1 MRLVMNEPVERMDRP
16 YARRWWALLVL
27 CLSLLIIVMA
37 NTALT
42 VAAPDMTRDLG
53 LSSADLQWVIDGY
66 TVPYAALMLLLGAI
80 GDKYSRRGA
89 LVLGLVV
96 FGGGAVAGSLVG
108 SSTGVIAARAV
119 MGVGAALIMPAT
131 LSLLAATF
139 PRAERAKAIVLWTAT
154 AGLAIAAG
162 PLVAGA
168 LLENHG
174 WSSTFLINVPIA
186 ALAIVGALVLVPPS
200 KAAHHNRIDY
210 VGGLLSV
217 VWIGSLVYM
226 IIEGPHFGWGVKA
239 VTAAVVAGAGLVL
252 FVLWELRHPRPV
264 IDVRRFANR
273 RFAGS
278 NLAVA
283 LFFLAVFG
291 AFYYLTQH
299 LQFVLGYDALDTGVR
314 MLPLAGAVF
323 VGSALTGYLTPRIGM
338 RFTVTAGMVGGTVAL
353 ALLTRVDASSS
364 YGDLVLPLVMLGLA
378 IGLALSPCTDA
389 IMGAF
394 PEAEL
399 GVGGAVNDT
408 SLELGGSLGIAILGS
423 VLASSYSSHL
433 ADATAGSKLPAG
445 ALATAQDSVGAGYAV
460 AQGIGD
466 KARQLGEQA
475 AQSANAEQAA
485 QLKAQ
490 AGQLA
495 DGARQMADAVGSSF
509 SDAVAHTSLVG
520 AVILGVGTVLVA
532 VLLPSKA
539 RTEAE
544 AEIDADADADADA
557 DTETETGVVSETG
570 AGSETEAG
578 AVSDTETEAGSG
590 TDADAGSEAGV
601 GAGVSTGAEAPAGKP
616 AEAEK
621 PVGSEGA
628 SEGGTEAGTVTPR
641 AAVS

>member
-1 MRLVMNEPVERMDRP
+1 MRLVMTEPVERMERP

-42 VAAPDMTRDLG
+42 VAAPDMTKDLG

-96 FGGGAVAGSLVG
+96 FGGGAVFGYLADSAA
-108 SSTGVIAARAV
+108 TVIAARAV

-139 PRAERAKAIVLWTAT
+139 PRAERAKAITLWTAT

-162 PLVAGA
+162 PVVAGA
-168 LLENHG
+168 LLRDHG
-174 WSSTFLINVPIA
+174 WSSTFLINVPVA
-186 ALAIVGALVLVPPS
+186 AVALVAAFVLVPPS
-200 KAAHHNRIDY
+200 KAGHHDRIDY
-210 VGGLLSV
+210 VGGVLSV
-217 VWIGSLVYM
+217 IWTAALVYM
-226 IIEGPHFGWGVKA
+226 IIEGPHFGWGAKA
-239 VTAAVVAGAGLVL
+239 IGAAVVAGVGLVA
-252 FVLWELRHPRPV
+252 FVLWELRHPRP
-264 IDVRRFANR
+264 ILDVRRFTAR

-299 LQFVLGYDALDTGVR
+299 LQFVLGYDALQTGVR

-323 VGSALTGYLTPRIGM
+323 VGSALTALLTPRVGM
-338 RFTVTAGMVGGTVAL
+338 KWTVGAGMAGGTIAL
-353 ALLTRVDASSS
+353 ALLTRVDAGST
-364 YGDLVLPLVMLGLA
+364 YGDFVAPLIILGLA

-394 PEAEL
+394 PESEL

-423 VLASSYSSHL
+423 LLATSYSDHL
-433 ADATAGSKLPAG
+433 SDATKGSKLPAS
-445 ALATAQDSVGAGYAV
+445 ALGTAQDSVGAGYAV
-460 AQGIGD
+460 AQGIGE
-466 KARQLGEQA
+466 KAHQA
-475 AQSANAEQAA
+475 AARAQQATDPQQAA
-485 QLKAQ
+485 QLKQQ
-490 AGQLA
+490 AGELA
-495 DGARQMADAVGSSF
+495 TGARQMADAVGSAF

-532 VLLPSKA
+532 VLLPRREVATADKQ
-539 RTEAE
+539 
-544 AEIDADADADADA
+544 DADKELADSKTA
-557 DTETETGVVSETG
+557 
-570 AGSETEAG
+570 
-578 AVSDTETEAGSG
+578 
-590 TDADAGSEAGV
+590 
-601 GAGVSTGAEAPAGKP
+601 
-616 AEAEK
+616 
-621 PVGSEGA
+621 
-628 SEGGTEAGTVTPR
+628 
-641 AAVS
+641 

>member
-1 MRLVMNEPVERMDRP
+1 MRLVMNEPAERMDRP

-66 TVPYAALMLLLGAI
+66 TVPYAALMLPLGAI

-89 LVLGLVV
+89 LALGLVV
-96 FGGGAVAGSLVG
+96 FGGGAVLGHLADSAAA
-108 SSTGVIAARAV
+108 VIAARAV

-139 PRAERAKAIVLWTAT
+139 PRAERAKAITLWTAT

-168 LLENHG
+168 LLQDHG
-174 WSSTFLINVPIA
+174 WSSTFLINVPVA
-186 ALAIVGALVLVPPS
+186 AVALAGTFVLVPPS
-200 KAAHHNRIDY
+200 RAERHGRIDY

-226 IIEGPHFGWGVKA
+226 IIEGPHFGWDAKA
-239 VTAAVVAGAGLVL
+239 VTAAAVAGVSLVA

-264 IDVRRFANR
+264 LDVRRFAQR

-299 LQFVLGYDALDTGVR
+299 LQFVLGYDALATGLR

-323 VGSALTGYLTPRIGM
+323 AGSALTGYLTPRVGM
-338 RFTVTAGMVGGTVAL
+338 KWTVTAGMVGGTAAL
-353 ALLTRVDASSS
+353 ALLTRVDGSSG
-364 YGDLVLPLVMLGLA
+364 YGDLVAPLVILGLA

-394 PEAEL
+394 PESEL

-408 SLELGGSLGIAILGS
+408 SLELGGALGIAILGS
-423 VLASSYSSHL
+423 LLSTSYAQHL
-433 ADATAGSKLPAG
+433 SDATAGSGLPAG
-445 ALATAQDSVGAGYAV
+445 ALSTAQDSVGAGYAV
-460 AQGIGD
+460 AQGIGE
-466 KARQLGEQA
+466 KARKLAAQA
-475 AQSANAEQAA
+475 ARATDPQQAA

-490 AGQLA
+490 AGGLA
-495 DGARQMADAVGSSF
+495 EGAQRMKDAVGSSF

-520 AVILGVGTVLVA
+520 AVILGVGTLAVA
-532 VLLPSKA
+532 LLLPRGTA
-539 RTEAE
+539 REEQPAEEAKE
-544 AEIDADADADADA
+544 L
-557 DTETETGVVSETG
+557 
-570 AGSETEAG
+570 
-578 AVSDTETEAGSG
+578 
-590 TDADAGSEAGV
+590 V
-601 GAGVSTGAEAPAGKP
+601 GAL
-616 AEAEK
+616 
-621 PVGSEGA
+621 
-628 SEGGTEAGTVTPR
+628 
-641 AAVS
+641 

>member
-1 MRLVMNEPVERMDRP
+1 MRLVMTEPVERTDRP

-42 VAAPDMTRDLG
+42 VAAPDMTEDLG

-96 FGGGAVAGSLVG
+96 FGGGAVFGYLAGSAA
-108 SSTGVIAARAV
+108 TVIAARAV

-139 PRAERAKAIVLWTAT
+139 PRAERAKAITLWTAT

-162 PLVAGA
+162 PVVAGA
-168 LLENHG
+168 LLRDHG
-174 WSSTFLINVPIA
+174 WSSTFLINVPVA
-186 ALAIVGALVLVPPS
+186 AVAIVGALVLVPPS
-200 KAAHHNRIDY
+200 RAGHHDRVDY

-217 VWIGSLVYM
+217 LWTGALVYM

-239 VTAAVVAGAGLVL
+239 VTAAVVAGAGLVA
-252 FVLWELRHPRPV
+252 FVLWELRHPRP
-264 IDVRRFANR
+264 ILDVRRFTGR

-299 LQFVLGYDALDTGVR
+299 LQFVLGYDALETGVR

-323 VGSALTGYLTPRIGM
+323 AGSALTGWLTPRVGM
-338 RFTVTAGMVGGTVAL
+338 KWTVSAGMVGGTTAL
-353 ALLTRVDASSS
+353 ALLTRVDAGST
-364 YGDLVLPLVMLGLA
+364 YGDFVAPLIILGLA

-394 PEAEL
+394 PESEL

-408 SLELGGSLGIAILGS
+408 SLELGGSLGIALLGS
-423 VLASSYSSHL
+423 LLATSYGDHL
-433 ADATAGSKLPAG
+433 SDATAGGKLPAS
-445 ALATAQDSVGAGYAV
+445 ALDTARDSVGAGYAV
-460 AQGIGD
+460 AQGIGE
-466 KARQLGEQA
+466 KAQQA
-475 AQSANAEQAA
+475 AARAQQSSDPQQAA
-485 QLKAQ
+485 QLKQQ
-490 AGQLA
+490 AGELA
-495 DGARQMADAVGSSF
+495 AGARQMADAVGSAF

-520 AVILGVGTVLVA
+520 AVILGIGTVLVA
-532 VLLPSKA
+532 VLLP
-539 RTEAE
+539 RR
-544 AEIDADADADADA
+544 
-557 DTETETGVVSETG
+557 
-570 AGSETEAG
+570 
-578 AVSDTETEAGSG
+578 
-590 TDADAGSEAGV
+590 
-601 GAGVSTGAEAPAGKP
+601 
-616 AEAEK
+616 
-621 PVGSEGA
+621 
-628 SEGGTEAGTVTPR
+628 EAGTPE
-641 AAVS
+641 AATEEKELVGSAAG

>member
-1 MRLVMNEPVERMDRP
+1 MRLVMTEPVERMERP

-42 VAAPDMTRDLG
+42 VAAPDMTKDLG

-96 FGGGAVAGSLVG
+96 FGGGAVFGYLADSAA
-108 SSTGVIAARAV
+108 TVIAARAV

-139 PRAERAKAIVLWTAT
+139 PRAERAKAITLWTAT

-162 PLVAGA
+162 PVVAGA
-168 LLENHG
+168 LLRDHG
-174 WSSTFLINVPIA
+174 WSSTFLINVPVAAVALIA
-186 ALAIVGALVLVPPS
+186 AFVLVPPS
-200 KAAHHNRIDY
+200 KAGHHDRIDY
-210 VGGLLSV
+210 VGGVLSV
-217 VWIGSLVYM
+217 IWTAALVYM
-226 IIEGPHFGWGVKA
+226 IIEGPHFGWGAKA
-239 VTAAVVAGAGLVL
+239 IGAAVVAGVGLVA
-252 FVLWELRHPRPV
+252 FVLWELRHPRPLL
-264 IDVRRFANR
+264 DVRRFTAR

-299 LQFVLGYDALDTGVR
+299 LQFVLGYDALQTGVR

-323 VGSALTGYLTPRIGM
+323 VGSALTALLTPRVGM
-338 RFTVTAGMVGGTVAL
+338 KWTVGAGMAGGTVAL
-353 ALLTRVDASSS
+353 ALLTRVDAGST
-364 YGDLVLPLVMLGLA
+364 YGDFVAPLIILGLA

-394 PEAEL
+394 PESEL

-423 VLASSYSSHL
+423 LLATSYGDHL
-433 ADATAGSKLPAG
+433 SDATKGSKLPAS
-445 ALATAQDSVGAGYAV
+445 ALDTAQDSVGAGYAV
-460 AQGIGD
+460 AQGIGE
-466 KARQLGEQA
+466 KAHQA
-475 AQSANAEQAA
+475 AARAQQATDPQQAA
-485 QLKAQ
+485 QLKQQ
-490 AGQLA
+490 AGELA
-495 DGARQMADAVGSSF
+495 TGARQMADAVGSAF

-532 VLLPSKA
+532 ALLP
-539 RTEAE
+539 RREAAT
-544 AEIDADADADADA
+544 AEQQD
-557 DTETETGVVSETG
+557 
-570 AGSETEAG
+570 
-578 AVSDTETEAGSG
+578 
-590 TDADAGSEAGV
+590 
-601 GAGVSTGAEAPAGKP
+601 
-616 AEAEK
+616 AEK
-621 PVGSEGA
+621 EPADSRTA
-628 SEGGTEAGTVTPR
+628 
-641 AAVS
+641 

>member
-1 MRLVMNEPVERMDRP
+1 MRLVLNEPVERMDRP
-16 YARRWWALLVL
+16 YPRRWWALLVL

-96 FGGGAVAGSLVG
+96 FGGGAVFGYLADSAA
-108 SSTGVIAARAV
+108 TVIAARAV
-119 MGVGAALIMPAT
+119 MGLGAALIMPAT

-139 PRAERAKAIVLWTAT
+139 PRGERAKAITLWTAT

-162 PLVAGA
+162 PVVAGA
-168 LLENHG
+168 LLKDHG

-186 ALAIVGALVLVPPS
+186 AAALVAAFVLVPPS
-200 KAAHHNRIDY
+200 KAAHHDRIDY

-217 VWIGSLVYM
+217 VWIGALVYM
-226 IIEGPHFGWGVKA
+226 IIEGPHFGWHTRA
-239 VTAAVVAGAGLVL
+239 VTAAAVAGAGLVA
-252 FVLWELRHPRPV
+252 FVVWELRHPRPV
-264 IDVRRFANR
+264 LDVRRFAHR

-299 LQFVLGYDALDTGVR
+299 LQFVLGYDALQTGLR

-323 VGSALTGYLTPRIGM
+323 VGSALTGYLTPRVGM
-338 RFTVTAGMVGGTVAL
+338 KWTVGSGMVGGTAAL

-364 YGDLVLPLVMLGLA
+364 YGDFVAPLVILGLA

-394 PEAEL
+394 PESEL

-423 VLASSYSSHL
+423 LLSTSYSDHL
-433 ADATAGSKLPAG
+433 SDATAGSRLPAS
-445 ALATAQDSVGAGYAV
+445 ALSTARDSVGAGYQV
-460 AQGIGD
+460 AQGIGA
-466 KARQLGEQA
+466 KARQLAGQA
-475 AQSANAEQAA
+475 AHTSDPHQAA

-495 DGARQMADAVGSSF
+495 QGAQQMKEAVGSSF

-532 VLLPSKA
+532 LLLPRREAAAAEEIEEA
-539 RTEAE
+539 REL
-544 AEIDADADADADA
+544 
-557 DTETETGVVSETG
+557 
-570 AGSETEAG
+570 
-578 AVSDTETEAGSG
+578 AGSG
-590 TDADAGSEAGV
+590 T
-601 GAGVSTGAEAPAGKP
+601 
-616 AEAEK
+616 
-621 PVGSEGA
+621 
-628 SEGGTEAGTVTPR
+628 R
-641 AAVS
+641 

>member
-42 VAAPDMTRDLG
+42 VAAPDMTQDLG

-96 FGGGAVAGSLVG
+96 FGGGAVSGYFADSA
-108 SSTGVIAARAV
+108 TAVIAARAV

-168 LLENHG
+168 LLEHHG

-186 ALAIVGALVLVPPS
+186 AVALVGALVLVPPS
-200 KAAHHNRIDY
+200 KAGHQDRIDY

-226 IIEGPHFGWGVKA
+226 IIEGPHFGWGVRA
-239 VTAAVVAGAGLVL
+239 ITAAVVAGVGLVA

-264 IDVRRFANR
+264 LDVRRFAHR

-299 LQFVLGYDALDTGVR
+299 LQFVLGYDALDTGLR

-323 VGSALTGYLTPRIGM
+323 VGSALTGWLTPRVGM
-338 RFTVTAGMVGGTVAL
+338 KLTVTAGMVGGTTAL
-353 ALLTRVDASSS
+353 ALLTQVDASSS
-364 YGDLVLPLVMLGLA
+364 YGDFVAPLVVLGLA

-394 PEAEL
+394 PESQL

-423 VLASSYSSHL
+423 LLSTSYGNHL
-433 ADATAGSKLPAG
+433 ADATAGGRLPAKT
-445 ALATAQDSVGAGYAV
+445 LATAQDSVGAGYQV
-460 AQGIGD
+460 AQGIAG
-466 KARQLGEQA
+466 KAHQLAEQA
-475 AQSANAEQAA
+475 ARTSDPQQAA

-490 AGQLA
+490 AAQLA
-495 DGARQMADAVGSSF
+495 SGARQMADAVGSSF
-509 SDAVAHTSLVG
+509 SAAVAHTSLVG

-532 VLLPSKA
+532 VLLPSGKA
-539 RTEAE
+539 AVREDAVEAAE
-544 AEIDADADADADA
+544 AEEVPDAEPL
-557 DTETETGVVSETG
+557 TTVS
-570 AGSETEAG
+570 
-578 AVSDTETEAGSG
+578 
-590 TDADAGSEAGV
+590 
-601 GAGVSTGAEAPAGKP
+601 
-616 AEAEK
+616 
-621 PVGSEGA
+621 
-628 SEGGTEAGTVTPR
+628 
-641 AAVS
+641 

>member
-1 MRLVMNEPVERMDRP
+1 MRLVMNEPVESMDRP

-42 VAAPDMTRDLG
+42 VAAPDMTQDLG

-89 LVLGLVV
+89 LILGLLV

-119 MGVGAALIMPAT
+119 MGVGAAMIMPAT

-168 LLENHG
+168 LLRDHG
-174 WSSTFLINVPIA
+174 WASTFLINVPVA
-186 ALAIVGALVLVPPS
+186 AVAIVGALVLVPPS
-200 KAAHHNRIDY
+200 KAAHRHRIDY

-217 VWIGSLVYM
+217 VWVGALVYM

-239 VTAAVVAGAGLVL
+239 VGAAVVAGVALVA

-264 IDVRRFANR
+264 LDVRRFTR
-273 RFAGS
+273 RGFAGS

-299 LQFVLGYDALDTGVR
+299 LQFVLGYDALETGVR

-323 VGSALTGYLTPRIGM
+323 VGSALTGYLTPRLGM
-338 RFTVTAGMVGGTVAL
+338 KITVTAGMVGGTAAL
-353 ALLTRVDASSS
+353 ALLTRVDAAST
-364 YGDLVLPLVMLGLA
+364 YGDFVLPLVMLGLA

-394 PEAEL
+394 PESEL

-423 VLASSYSSHL
+423 VLAGSYGSHL
-433 ADATAGSKLPAG
+433 ADATSGTKLPG
-445 ALATAQDSVGAGYAV
+445 DALATAQDSVGAGYAV
-460 AQGIGD
+460 AQQIG
-466 KARQLGEQA
+466 AQAQQLAGRA
-475 AQSANAEQAA
+475 AGAGDPQQAA

-509 SDAVAHTSLVG
+509 ASAVAHTSVVG
-520 AVILGVGTVLVA
+520 AVILGVGTLLVG
-532 VLLPSKA
+532 VLLPRKQQGTPAPEEKA
-539 RTEAE
+539 ETAERAETAE
-544 AEIDADADADADA
+544 ASET
-557 DTETETGVVSETG
+557 TETDATADGSVH
-570 AGSETEAG
+570 AGQG
-578 AVSDTETEAGSG
+578 
-590 TDADAGSEAGV
+590 
-601 GAGVSTGAEAPAGKP
+601 
-616 AEAEK
+616 
-621 PVGSEGA
+621 
-628 SEGGTEAGTVTPR
+628 
-641 AAVS
+641 

>member
-1 MRLVMNEPVERMDRP
+1 MRLVMNEPVERTDRP

-42 VAAPDMTRDLG
+42 VAAPDMTEDLG

-96 FGGGAVAGSLVG
+96 FAGGAVSGYLAD
-108 SSTGVIAARAV
+108 SSTAVIAARAV

-139 PRAERAKAIVLWTAT
+139 PRAERAKAITLWTAT

-162 PLVAGA
+162 PVVAGA
-168 LLENHG
+168 LLRDHG
-174 WSSTFLINVPIA
+174 WSSTFLINVPVA
-186 ALAIVGALVLVPPS
+186 AVAIVGAFVLVPPS
-200 KAAHHNRIDY
+200 KAGHHDRIDY

-217 VWIGSLVYM
+217 LWVGSLVYM

-239 VTAAVVAGAGLVL
+239 VSAAVVAGVGLVA

-264 IDVRRFANR
+264 LDVRRFADR

-299 LQFVLGYDALDTGVR
+299 LQFVLGYDALGTGLR

-323 VGSALTGYLTPRIGM
+323 VGSALTGWLTPRVGM
-338 RFTVTAGMVGGTVAL
+338 KWTVTAGMVGGTTAL
-353 ALLTRVDASSS
+353 ALLTRVDAASS
-364 YGDLVLPLVMLGLA
+364 YGDFVAPLIVLGLA

-394 PEAEL
+394 PESEL

-423 VLASSYSSHL
+423 LLSTSYGNHL
-433 ADATAGSKLPAG
+433 TDATAGSKLPAD

-466 KARQLGEQA
+466 KARQLGAQA
-475 AQSANAEQAA
+475 ARTTDPQQAAKLKEQAA
-485 QLKAQ
+485 QL
-490 AGQLA
+490 GT
-495 DGARQMADAVGSSF
+495 GARQMADAVGSAF

-520 AVILGVGTVLVA
+520 AVVLGVGTLLVA
-532 VLLPSKA
+532 VLLPRRESA
-539 RTEAE
+539 APEVREEERELVDSA
-544 AEIDADADADADA
+544 
-557 DTETETGVVSETG
+557 
-570 AGSETEAG
+570 AG
-578 AVSDTETEAGSG
+578 
-590 TDADAGSEAGV
+590 
-601 GAGVSTGAEAPAGKP
+601 
-616 AEAEK
+616 
-621 PVGSEGA
+621 
-628 SEGGTEAGTVTPR
+628 
-641 AAVS
+641 

>member
-1 MRLVMNEPVERMDRP
+1 MRLVMNEPVEKMDRP
-16 YARRWWALLVL
+16 YASRWWALLVL

-42 VAAPDMTRDLG
+42 VAAPDMTQDLG

-66 TVPYAALMLLLGAI
+66 TVPYAALMLLLGAL

-96 FGGGAVAGSLVG
+96 FGGGAVAGSLVD

-139 PRAERAKAIVLWTAT
+139 PRAERAKAITLWTAT

-168 LLENHG
+168 LLRQYG

-186 ALAIVGALVLVPPS
+186 ALALVGALVLVPPS
-200 KAAHHNRIDY
+200 KAGHRHRIDC

-217 VWIGSLVYM
+217 VWIGSLIYM

-239 VTAAVVAGAGLVL
+239 VTAAVVAGVGLVA
-252 FVLWELRHPRPV
+252 FVAWELRHPHPV
-264 IDVRRFANR
+264 VDVRRFAGR

-291 AFYYLTQH
+291 AFYFLTQH

-323 VGSALTGYLTPRIGM
+323 VGSALTAYLTPRLGM
-338 RFTVTAGMVGGTVAL
+338 KVTVTAGMVGGTAAL
-353 ALLTRVDASSS
+353 ALLTQVDAASS
-364 YGDLVLPLVMLGLA
+364 YGDFVLPLTVLGLA

-394 PEAEL
+394 PESEL

-433 ADATAGSKLPAG
+433 SDAATGSELPAG

-460 AQGIGD
+460 AEGIGD
-466 KARQLGEQA
+466 RARQLGEQA
-475 AQSANAEQAA
+475 AQAGNPEQAA

-490 AGQLA
+490 ADQLA

-509 SDAVAHTSLVG
+509 ADSVAHTSLIG
-520 AVILGVGTVLVA
+520 GLILGAGTVVVA
-532 VLLPSKA
+532 VLLSWKERTADITAVTCEPS
-539 RTEAE
+539 
-544 AEIDADADADADA
+544 ADA
-557 DTETETGVVSETG
+557 EREEKEEGV
-570 AGSETEAG
+570 
-578 AVSDTETEAGSG
+578 
-590 TDADAGSEAGV
+590 
-601 GAGVSTGAEAPAGKP
+601 
-616 AEAEK
+616 
-621 PVGSEGA
+621 
-628 SEGGTEAGTVTPR
+628 
-641 AAVS
+641 AAH

>member
-1 MRLVMNEPVERMDRP
+1 MRLVMNEPVERTDRP
-16 YARRWWALLVL
+16 YPRRWWALLVL

-42 VAAPDMTRDLG
+42 VAAPDMTQDLG

-89 LVLGLVV
+89 LLLGLFV
-96 FGGGAVAGSLVG
+96 FGGGAVAGSLVD

-119 MGVGAALIMPAT
+119 MGVGAAMIMPAT

-139 PRAERAKAIVLWTAT
+139 PRAERAKAITLWTAT

-162 PLVAGA
+162 PLLAGA
-168 LLENHG
+168 LLEHHS
-174 WSSTFLINVPIA
+174 WKSTFLINVPVA
-186 ALAIVGALVLVPPS
+186 VLAVIGSLVLVPPS
-200 KAAHHNRIDY
+200 KAENKGRIDY

-239 VTAAVVAGAGLVL
+239 ITAAVVAGVGLAL
-252 FVLWELRHPRPV
+252 FVVWELRHPRPV
-264 IDVRRFANR
+264 VDVRRFTNR

-299 LQFVLGYDALDTGVR
+299 LQFVLGYSALETGLR

-323 VGSALTGYLTPRIGM
+323 VGSALTGFLTPRVGM
-338 RFTVTAGMVGGTVAL
+338 KLTVTAGMVGGTAAL
-353 ALLTRVDASSS
+353 ALLTRVDAGSS
-364 YGDLVLPLVMLGLA
+364 YADLVAPLVILGLA

-394 PEAEL
+394 PESEL

-423 VLASSYSSHL
+423 LLATSYSDHL
-433 ADATAGSKLPAG
+433 TDATSGSKLPAS
-445 ALATAQDSVGAGYAV
+445 ALATAQDSVGAGYGV
-460 AQGIGD
+460 AQSIS
-466 KARQLGEQA
+466 EQA
-475 AQSANAEQAA
+475 RKAAAQAAGASDPQQAA

-490 AGQLA
+490 ADQLA
-495 DGARQMADAVGSSF
+495 QSAQRMADAVGSSF
-509 SDAVAHTSLVG
+509 SDAVAHTSLIG
-520 AVILGVGTVLVA
+520 AVILGIGTVVVA
-532 VLLPSKA
+532 LLLPRGK
-539 RTEAE
+539 
-544 AEIDADADADADA
+544 
-557 DTETETGVVSETG
+557 ETEQVEQP
-570 AGSETEAG
+570 EKEKELAG
-578 AVSDTETEAGSG
+578 A
-590 TDADAGSEAGV
+590 
-601 GAGVSTGAEAPAGKP
+601 
-616 AEAEK
+616 
-621 PVGSEGA
+621 
-628 SEGGTEAGTVTPR
+628 R
-641 AAVS
+641 

>member
-1 MRLVMNEPVERMDRP
+1 MRLVTTEPAERMDRP

-42 VAAPDMTRDLG
+42 VAAPDMTEDLG

-96 FGGGAVAGSLVG
+96 FAGGSVFGYLAD
-108 SSTGVIAARAV
+108 SSTTVIAARAV
-119 MGVGAALIMPAT
+119 MGAGAAMIMPAT

-139 PRAERAKAIVLWTAT
+139 PRAERAKAITLWTAT

-168 LLENHG
+168 LLEDHG
-174 WSSTFLINVPIA
+174 WSSSFLINVPIA
-186 ALAIVGALVLVPPS
+186 ILALVGALVLVPPS
-200 KAAHHNRIDY
+200 KAADRGRIDY
-210 VGGLLSV
+210 GGGLLSV
-217 VWIGSLVYM
+217 VWIAALVYM

-239 VTAAVVAGAGLVL
+239 VTAAVVAGAALVA
-252 FVLWELRHPRPV
+252 FVLWELRHPRPLL
-264 IDVRRFANR
+264 DVRRFTDR
-273 RFAGS
+273 GFAGS

-299 LQFVLGYDALDTGVR
+299 LQFVLGYDALDTGLR

-323 VGSALTGYLTPRIGM
+323 VGAALTGFLTPRVGM
-338 RFTVTAGMVGGTVAL
+338 KWTVTAGMVGGTAAL
-353 ALLTRVDASSS
+353 ALLTQVDAGSS
-364 YGDLVLPLVMLGLA
+364 YGDFVAPLVVLGLS

-394 PEAEL
+394 PESEL

-423 VLASSYSSHL
+423 LLATSYSGHL
-433 ADATAGSKLPAG
+433 SDATAGSKLPASS
-445 ALATAQDSVGAGYAV
+445 LATAQDSVGAGYAV
-460 AQGIGD
+460 ARGIGD
-466 KARQLGEQA
+466 KARRL
-475 AQSANAEQAA
+475 AEQAA
-485 QLKAQ
+485 HTSDPQQAERLRAQ
-490 AGQLA
+490 AEQLGG
-495 DGARQMADAVGSSF
+495 GARRMADAVGSAF
-509 SDAVAHTSLVG
+509 SDAVAHTSLIG

-532 VLLPSKA
+532 LLLPGKEK
-539 RTEAE
+539 TVGEPAE
-544 AEIDADADADADA
+544 KDE
-557 DTETETGVVSETG
+557 EPES
-570 AGSETEAG
+570 
-578 AVSDTETEAGSG
+578 
-590 TDADAGSEAGV
+590 AGV
-601 GAGVSTGAEAPAGKP
+601 
-616 AEAEK
+616 
-621 PVGSEGA
+621 
-628 SEGGTEAGTVTPR
+628 R
-641 AAVS
+641 

>member
-1 MRLVMNEPVERMDRP
+1 MRFVMNEPVERMDRP

-42 VAAPDMTRDLG
+42 VAAPDMTQDLG

-96 FGGGAVAGSLVG
+96 FGGGAVYGYLADSAA
-108 SSTGVIAARAV
+108 TVIAARAV
-119 MGVGAALIMPAT
+119 MGTGAALIMPAT

-139 PRAERAKAIVLWTAT
+139 PRTERAKAITLWTAT

-168 LLENHG
+168 LLEDHG

-186 ALAIVGALVLVPPS
+186 AVALVAALVLVPPS
-200 KAAHHNRIDY
+200 RAAHHERIDY

-217 VWIGSLVYM
+217 VWVGSLVYM

-239 VTAAVVAGAGLVL
+239 VTAAAVAGAGLAL
-252 FVLWELRHPRPV
+252 FVVWELRHPRPV
-264 IDVRRFANR
+264 LDVRRFAHR

-299 LQFVLGYDALDTGVR
+299 LQFVLGYDALQTGVR

-338 RFTVTAGMVGGTVAL
+338 RITVTAGMAGGTAAL
-353 ALLTRVDASSS
+353 ALLTRVDSGST
-364 YGDLVLPLVMLGLA
+364 YGDFVLPLVILGLA

-394 PEAEL
+394 PESEL

-423 VLASSYSSHL
+423 VLAGSYSSHL
-433 ADATAGSKLPAG
+433 ADATAGSGLPAS
-445 ALATAQDSVGAGYAV
+445 ALSTAQDSVGAGYAV

-466 KARQLGEQA
+466 RARHLAEQA
-475 AQSANAEQAA
+475 THAQSAQQAGR
-485 QLKAQ
+485 LKAQ
-490 AGQLA
+490 ADQLA
-495 DGARQMADAVGSSF
+495 HGARQMADAVGSSF
-509 SDAVAHTSLVG
+509 ADAVAHTSLVG
-520 AVILGVGTVLVA
+520 AVILGAGTVLVA
-532 VLLPSKA
+532 MLLPRRGRPA
-539 RTEAE
+539 PAE
-544 AEIDADADADADA
+544 QH
-557 DTETETGVVSETG
+557 SEEREPAT
-570 AGSETEAG
+570 
-578 AVSDTETEAGSG
+578 SG
-590 TDADAGSEAGV
+590 T
-601 GAGVSTGAEAPAGKP
+601 
-616 AEAEK
+616 
-621 PVGSEGA
+621 
-628 SEGGTEAGTVTPR
+628 R
-641 AAVS
+641 

>member
-1 MRLVMNEPVERMDRP
+1 MGLVINQPVETMGAP
-16 YARRWWALLVL
+16 YRRRWWALLVL

-42 VAAPDMTRDLG
+42 VAAPDMTKDLG
-53 LSSADLQWVIDGY
+53 LSSSDLQWVIDGY

-89 LVLGLVV
+89 LVLGLLV
-96 FGGGAVAGSLVG
+96 FAGASVAGSLVD
-108 SSTGVIAARAV
+108 SSTGVIASRAV

-131 LSLLAATF
+131 LSLLASTF
-139 PRAERAKAIVLWTAT
+139 PRAERAKAILLWTAT
-154 AGLAIAAG
+154 AGIAIAAG

-174 WSSTFLINVPIA
+174 WASTFLINVPIA
-186 ALAIVGALVLVPPS
+186 LLAVVGAFVLVPPS
-200 KAAHHNRIDY
+200 KAAHHDRIDY

-217 VWIGSLVYM
+217 VSVGALVYM
-226 IIEGPHFGWGVKA
+226 IIQGPHFGWDIKA
-239 VTAAVVAGAGLVL
+239 IGAAVVAGLGFLV

-264 IDVRRFANR
+264 LDVRRFAHR
-273 RFAGS
+273 MFSGS
-278 NLAVA
+278 LLAVA

-299 LQFVLGYDALDTGVR
+299 LQFVLGYTPLETGIR

-323 VGSALTGYLTPRIGM
+323 VGSALTGFLTPRLGM
-338 RFTVTAGMVGGTVAL
+338 KVTVTAGMVAGTVAL
-353 ALLTRVDASSS
+353 ALLTRVDSGSG
-364 YGDLVLPLVMLGLA
+364 YGDFLAPLIILGVA

-423 VLASSYSSHL
+423 VLAKSYSSHL
-433 ADATAGSKLPAG
+433 ADATAGTKLPAS

-466 KARQLGEQA
+466 QAKQLGAQA
-475 AQSANAEQAA
+475 LHAGSPQQAA

-490 AGQLA
+490 AEQLA
-495 DGARQMADAVGSSF
+495 AGAQQMSHAVGSAF
-509 SDAVAHTSLVG
+509 SDAVARTSLIG

-532 VLLPSKA
+532 VLLPRRDKSA
-539 RTEAE
+539 AQPEQPS
-544 AEIDADADADADA
+544 DD
-557 DTETETGVVSETG
+557 SEREPL
-570 AGSETEAG
+570 S
-578 AVSDTETEAGSG
+578 V
-590 TDADAGSEAGV
+590 
-601 GAGVSTGAEAPAGKP
+601 
-616 AEAEK
+616 
-621 PVGSEGA
+621 
-628 SEGGTEAGTVTPR
+628 
-641 AAVS
+641 

>member
-42 VAAPDMTRDLG
+42 VAAPDMTQDLG

-66 TVPYAALMLLLGAI
+66 TVPYAALMLLLGAL

-96 FGGGAVAGSLVG
+96 FGGGAVAGSLVD

-139 PRAERAKAIVLWTAT
+139 PRAERAKAITLWTAT

-168 LLENHG
+168 LLRQHG

-186 ALAIVGALVLVPPS
+186 ALAIIGALVLVPPS
-200 KAAHHNRIDY
+200 KAGHHHRIDY

-217 VWIGSLVYM
+217 VWIGSLIYM

-239 VTAAVVAGAGLVL
+239 VTAAVVAGAGLVA
-252 FVLWELRHPRPV
+252 FVAWELRHPHPV
-264 IDVRRFANR
+264 VDVRRFAGR

-291 AFYYLTQH
+291 AFYFLTQH

-323 VGSALTGYLTPRIGM
+323 VGSALTAYLTPRLGM
-338 RFTVTAGMVGGTVAL
+338 KVTVTAGMVGGTAAL
-353 ALLTRVDASSS
+353 ALLTQVDAASS
-364 YGDLVLPLVMLGLA
+364 YGDFVLPLAVLGLA

-394 PEAEL
+394 PESEL

-433 ADATAGSKLPAG
+433 SDATAGSELPAG
-445 ALATAQDSVGAGYAV
+445 ALSTAQDSVGAGYAV
-460 AQGIGD
+460 ADGIGD

-475 AQSANAEQAA
+475 AQAANPEQAA

-490 AGQLA
+490 ANQLT

-509 SDAVAHTSLVG
+509 ADSVAHTSLIG
-520 AVILGVGTVLVA
+520 AVILG
-532 VLLPSKA
+532 
-539 RTEAE
+539 
-544 AEIDADADADADA
+544 
-557 DTETETGVVSETG
+557 
-570 AGSETEAG
+570 
-578 AVSDTETEAGSG
+578 
-590 TDADAGSEAGV
+590 
-601 GAGVSTGAEAPAGKP
+601 
-616 AEAEK
+616 
-621 PVGSEGA
+621 
-628 SEGGTEAGTVTPR
+628 AGTVVVAALLSWKERTADI
-641 AAVS
+641 AAVTCEPSADAEREEKEESVAAH

>member
-1 MRLVMNEPVERMDRP
+1 MRLVMNEPVATMDRP

-89 LVLGLVV
+89 LILGLFV
-96 FGGGAVAGSLVG
+96 FGGGAVAGSLVD

-119 MGVGAALIMPAT
+119 MGVGAAMIMPAT

-168 LLENHG
+168 LLRGHG
-174 WSSTFLINVPIA
+174 WASTFLINVPIA
-186 ALAIVGALVLVPPS
+186 AVAIVGALILVPPS
-200 KAAHHNRIDY
+200 KAGHQHRIDY

-217 VWIGSLVYM
+217 VWVGALVYM

-239 VTAAVVAGAGLVL
+239 IGAAVVAGVALVA

-264 IDVRRFANR
+264 LDVRRFAHR
-273 RFAGS
+273 GFAGA

-299 LQFVLGYDALDTGVR
+299 LQFVLGYDAWETGVR

-323 VGSALTGYLTPRIGM
+323 VGSALTGYLTPRLGM
-338 RFTVTAGMVGGTVAL
+338 RVTVTAGMVGGTAAL
-353 ALLTRVDASSS
+353 ALLTRVDAGSA
-364 YGDLVLPLVMLGLA
+364 YGDFVLPLVVLGLA

-394 PEAEL
+394 PESEL

-408 SLELGGSLGIAILGS
+408 SLELGGSLGIALLGS
-423 VLASSYSSHL
+423 VLAGSYSSHL
-433 ADATAGSKLPAG
+433 ADATSGSKLPG
-445 ALATAQDSVGAGYAV
+445 DALSTAQDSVGAGYAV
-460 AQGIGD
+460 AQQIGV
-466 KARQLGEQA
+466 QA
-475 AQSANAEQAA
+475 HRLAERAAGATDPQQAA

-490 AGQLA
+490 AGQLR
-495 DGARQMADAVGSSF
+495 DGARQMTEAVGSSF
-509 SDAVAHTSLVG
+509 ADAVAHTSVVG
-520 AVILGVGTVLVA
+520 AVILGVGTVLVG
-532 VLLPSKA
+532 VLLPRKGKA
-539 RTEAE
+539 VTEAE
-544 AEIDADADADADA
+544 EPSARDL
-557 DTETETGVVSETG
+557 V
-570 AGSETEAG
+570 
-578 AVSDTETEAGSG
+578 
-590 TDADAGSEAGV
+590 DAGKS
-601 GAGVSTGAEAPAGKP
+601 
-616 AEAEK
+616 
-621 PVGSEGA
+621 
-628 SEGGTEAGTVTPR
+628 
-641 AAVS
+641 